1 MSMISEFVEKLI
13 DRLEELK
20 KAESDRED
28 YSDNHDYYD
37 DWEYAFE
44 DGTSD
49 GRHYAYVKSIK
60 IIKELA
66 EEYKDVPDTN
76 VGKWIPVSEKL
87 PDAETDVIVLAKI
100 KFKDGDFR
108 HIITTGFY
116 EDGTVASE
124 LSHWDWDGF
133 LDSEWNEEEGSYIIP
148 EGWRENCYYN
158 TDEVY
163 INAIDDEVV
172 AWQPL
177 PPCWKG
183 E

>member
-1 MSMISEFVEKLI
+1 MSMINEFVEKLI
-13 DRLEELK
+13 NRLEEELK
-20 KAESDRED
+20 TAREMQTTQCIG
-28 YSDNHDYYD
+28 HDGY
-37 DWEYAFE
+37 
-44 DGTSD
+44 GTPLQSKL
-49 GRHYAYVKSIK
+49 GGEICALLKVQNIVNQ
-60 IIKELA
+60 LA
-66 EEYKDVPDTN
+66 EECKDVPDTN

-133 LDSEWNEEEGSYIIP
+133 LDSEWNEEEGCYIIP
-148 EGWRENCYYN
+148 EGWWENCYYN

>member
-1 MSMISEFVEKLI
+1 MSMINEFVEKLI
-13 DRLEELK
+13 ERLEELK

-44 DGTSD
+44 DGASD

-87 PDAETDVIVLAKI
+87 PDEESEVIVSTKTERVKVGI
-100 KFKDGDFR
+100 YTKKY
-108 HIITTGFY
+108 GFGMR
-116 EDGTVASE
+116 EGFMCD
-124 LSHWDWDGF
+124 DGF
-133 LDSEWNEEEGSYIIP
+133 M
-148 EGWRENCYYN
+148 
-158 TDEVY
+158 Y
-163 INAIDDEVV
+163 INTAN

-177 PPCWKG
+177 SEPYKG